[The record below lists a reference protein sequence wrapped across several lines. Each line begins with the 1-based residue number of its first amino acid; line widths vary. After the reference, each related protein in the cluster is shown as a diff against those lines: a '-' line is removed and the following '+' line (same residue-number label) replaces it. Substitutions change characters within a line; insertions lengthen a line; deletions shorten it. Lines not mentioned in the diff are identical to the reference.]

1 MRAFVLMSLLA
12 AGTLLS
18 GCVVTKPV
26 GAAVDVATGAVKV
39 AATVAETAVDVVTRN
54 VTD

>member
-1 MRAFVLMSLLA
+1 MRALVLMFVLT

-26 GAAVDVATGAVKV
+26 GAVVDVATGAVKV
-39 AATVAETAVDVVTRN
+39 ASTVTETAVDVVTRN